1 MSSTK
6 YDKIL
11 EVNNQYL
18 LVYCTKGN
26 FGMEIFDIKNDKRL
40 DLKFYE
46 HKITSMIYSRTKNE
60 LFLFSKLGQVM
71 IENFD
76 SLIMNN
82 NHRLDTVLSLNQSIE
97 GQLSFD

>member
-11 EVNNQYL
+11 EVNKKYL

-26 FGMEIFDIKNDKRL
+26 FAMEIFDIKNDKRL
-40 DLKFYE
+40 DIKFYE
-46 HKITSMIYSRTKNE
+46 HQITSIIYSKTRNE
-60 LFLFSKLGQVM
+60 LFLFSKSGQVM
-71 IENFD
+71 SKNFD
-76 SLIMNN
+76 NLIMNDN
-82 NHRLDTVLSLNQSIE
+82 NGLDTVLSLNQPIE